1 MLSISNDFHRRF
13 LTMTQ
18 NCGRICFH
26 AEERRH
32 LHSNLNLQPIDV
44 MKIENEFKAYGNGK
58 VNFKTVDNV
67 GIITLNHPER
77 KNAISGKM
85 MSEMYELLQSLKSRQ
100 DIKGLI
106 LTGQGDI
113 FCAGGDLQTISVHL
127 NHPQKG
133 WEMTCLMH
141 ETLKIFHELPM
152 LSVSLVNGR
161 ALGGGAE
168 LTLATDLRIFAENSG
183 KLTFV
188 QAKMGL
194 IPGWGGATRLR
205 NLVGNR
211 AKALE
216 ILLSCQTITST
227 EAMNLGLCDKI
238 ISDGNNPEHKL
249 EQSLNW
255 LEFLIKHDPKV
266 ISAMKQAVTNDNDE
280 ELFENER
287 KLFGPLWAGPAN
299 RKALKEN
306 LKH

>member
-1 MLSISNDFHRRF
+1 MLTPRNGFNRRF

-18 NCGRICFH
+18 NCGISFH
-26 AEERRH
+26 EERRN
-32 LHSNLNLQPIDV
+32 LHNNLNFQPIDV
-44 MKIENEFKAYGNGK
+44 MKIKNEFKAYGNGK

-85 MSEMYELLQSLKSRQ
+85 MSEMYELLQSFKSRQ
-100 DIKGLI
+100 DLKGLI

-127 NHPQKG
+127 NQPQKG

-141 ETLKIFHELPM
+141 ETLKLFHELPM

-216 ILLSCQTITST
+216 ILLSCRTITST